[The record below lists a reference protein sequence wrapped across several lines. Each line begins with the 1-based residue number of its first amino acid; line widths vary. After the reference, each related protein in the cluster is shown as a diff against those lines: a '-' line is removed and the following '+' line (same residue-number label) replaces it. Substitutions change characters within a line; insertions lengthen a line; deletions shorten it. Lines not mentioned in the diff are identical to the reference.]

1 MARRSTLTEN
11 HPHDDELDRAT
22 VIGGPAAFEERP
34 RRTSESPR
42 HVLIRLDGPEVGRVF
57 RLEPDKE
64 FRIGRRRDCEL
75 NLNYEG
81 ISRRHARIVA
91 TGGIFV
97 LEDLGSA
104 NGTQVRGRAVSS
116 HRLQDGDVIQLGP
129 SVSLRY
135 SVTDEQEERMLCQ
148 LYQSAVRDPL
158 TGAYNREYLMEH
170 LRAEVSFATRHGTKV
185 ALVMVDVDRFKLVN
199 DTYGHQAGDAVLID
213 LVDQIQRTLRADDL
227 LARYGGEEFA
237 IGVRETNVQGAAR
250 MAERVRAAVEAN
262 VKVRA
267 HDVAVT
273 ISLGCADLDECEEK
287 TPDAL
292 IALAD
297 RRLYA
302 AKHHGRNRVS
312 WTD

>member
-1 MARRSTLTEN
+1 MTEN
-11 HPHDDELDRAT
+11 PPDDELDRAT
-22 VIGGPAAFEERP
+22 IIGGPALLEERP
-34 RRTSESPR
+34 RRISESPR

-57 RLEPDKE
+57 RLNPSQE
-64 FRIGRRRDCEL
+64 FNIGRRRDCDL

-81 ISRRHARIVA
+81 ISRRHARIVS
-91 TGGIFV
+91 TGGLFV

-104 NGTQVRGRAVSS
+104 NGTVVRGRAVSS

-135 SVTDEQEERMLCQ
+135 SVTDEQEEQMLCQ

-158 TGAYNREYLMEH
+158 TGAYNREYMMEH
-170 LRAEVSFATRHGTKV
+170 LRAEVAFATRHGTKA
-185 ALVMVDVDRFKLVN
+185 ALVMVDVDRFKGIN
-199 DTYGHQAGDAVLID
+199 DSYGHQAGDAVLID
-213 LVDQIQRTLRADDL
+213 LVGQVQRSLRADDL

-237 IGVRETNVQGAAR
+237 IGLREANVQGAAR
-250 MAERVRAAVEAN
+250 MAERVRAAVEKN
-262 VKVRA
+262 VKVRS
-267 HDVAVT
+267 HDVPVT

-302 AKHHGRNRVS
+302 AKHHGRNQVC
-312 WTD
+312 WTG